1 MKETDIAG
9 ILTST
14 HTIALV
20 GASDKPDRPSYRV
33 MKYLLDQGYHVI
45 PVSPK
50 VAGKTLLGQ
59 QGYGTLADVPEKV
72 DMVDVFRNSEAAWGV
87 AQEAIAIGAKTLWMQ
102 LGVINE
108 QAACSAR
115 DAGLNVVMD
124 RYRLLRSLAWAW
136 PNKKSPEGKNLP
148 GIGAGSVTQ
157 TRGLE
162 LFADGLRQLIHGWLF
177 RMFILQFAT

>member
-1 MKETDIAG
+1 MKDNELVD

-14 HTIALV
+14 RTIALV

-59 QGYGTLADVPEKV
+59 QGYATLAEVPEKV
-72 DMVDVFRNSEAAWGV
+72 DMVDVFRQSEAAWGV
-87 AQEAIAIGAKTLWMQ
+87 AQEAITIGAKTLWMQ

-108 QAACSAR
+108 QAAVLAR
-115 DAGLNVVMD
+115 EAGLKVVMD
-124 RYRLLRSLAWAW
+124 RCPAIDIPRLGLA
-136 PNKKSPEGKNLP
+136 K
-148 GIGAGSVTQ
+148 
-157 TRGLE
+157 
-162 LFADGLRQLIHGWLF
+162 
-177 RMFILQFAT
+177 